1 MHMMKKVSVALLAST
16 LLFGTANAATINF
29 GSFTAGTVLTNQVA
43 GLTFSMSG
51 GPTTATAPIVGYGY
65 FDAVLSLNNSG
76 NFGSGTDGYPTGA
89 AVTIDFASSVSG
101 VSFTFNNYGNNTG
114 NDSIYQAFDAANAL
128 ISSGSLANVNGFSL
142 VNVAGSG
149 IKSLVISNGSG
160 GGYNWV
166 YGVGELSYNGGV
178 PEPAAWAMMLA
189 GFGLVGAAM
198 RRRQTAQVTYA

>member
-1 MHMMKKVSVALLAST
+1 MMKKVSVALLAST

-89 AVTIDFASSVSG
+89 TVTIDFASAVSG

-160 GGYNWV
+160 GGYNWI

-198 RRRQTAQVTYA
+198 RRRQTTQVTYA

>member
-89 AVTIDFASSVSG
+89 TVTIDFASSVSG

-166 YGVGELSYNGGV
+166 YGVGELTYNGGV

>member
-1 MHMMKKVSVALLAST
+1 MMKKVSAALLAST

-89 AVTIDFASSVSG
+89 TVTIDFASAVSG

-166 YGVGELSYNGGV
+166 YGVGELTYNGGV

>member
-89 AVTIDFASSVSG
+89 TVTIDFASAVSG

>member
-1 MHMMKKVSVALLAST
+1 MMKKVSAALLASK

-89 AVTIDFASSVSG
+89 AVTIDFASAVSG
-101 VSFTFNNYGNNTG
+101 VSFTFNNYGDNTG

-189 GFGLVGAAM
+189 GFGLVGSAM
-198 RRRQTAQVTYA
+198 RRRSKVAVTFA

>member
-1 MHMMKKVSVALLAST
+1 MMKKVSAALLAST
-16 LLFGTANAATINF
+16 LLFGTANAATVNF

-76 NFGSGTDGYPTGA
+76 NFGFGTDGYPTGA
-89 AVTIDFASSVSG
+89 AVTIDFASAVSG

-114 NDSIYQAFDAANAL
+114 DDSIYQAFDAANAL

-166 YGVGELSYNGGV
+166 YGVGELTYNGGV

>member
-1 MHMMKKVSVALLAST
+1 MMKKVSVALLAST

-89 AVTIDFASSVSG
+89 TVTIDFASAVSG

>member
-1 MHMMKKVSVALLAST
+1 MMKKVSVALLAST

-89 AVTIDFASSVSG
+89 TVTIDFASAVSG

-142 VNVAGSG
+142 VNGAGSG

-160 GGYNWV
+160 GGYNWI

-198 RRRQTAQVTYA
+198 RRRQTTQVTYA

>member
-65 FDAVLSLNNSG
+65 FDAVLCLNNSG

-89 AVTIDFASSVSG
+89 TVTIDFASAVSG
-101 VSFTFNNYGNNTG
+101 VSFTFNN
-114 NDSIYQAFDAANAL
+114 
-128 ISSGSLANVNGFSL
+128 
-142 VNVAGSG
+142 
-149 IKSLVISNGSG
+149 
-160 GGYNWV
+160 
-166 YGVGELSYNGGV
+166 
-178 PEPAAWAMMLA
+178 
-189 GFGLVGAAM
+189 
-198 RRRQTAQVTYA
+198 